1 MGKNSLRQI
10 MNDIDLYIQNL
21 IEEVR
26 FLDSDPGRQPILQ
39 SISDYLAK
47 KANSGDEANLM
58 FVCTHN
64 SRRSQL
70 AQVWAVLLSEK
81 LNVKKVNFYSAGTE
95 ATGFHPNA
103 VGTLQRSG
111 VNIITEEAG
120 ANPRYYLNYL
130 EGFQN
135 QRFWSKQIGDPSLP
149 KKDFAAIMVCS
160 DADVNCPMVP
170 GAEARFSLT
179 FDDPKI
185 SDGRAESDHVYDKR
199 SRQIALDIARIISS
213 VETA

>member
-1 MGKNSLRQI
+1 

-26 FLDSDPGRQPILQ
+26 FSVTDQGRQLILQ
-39 SISDYLAK
+39 SISEYLTK
-47 KANSGDEANLM
+47 KAKSGDEANLM

-70 AQVWAVLLSEK
+70 AQVWAILLSEK
-81 LNVKKVNFYSAGTE
+81 LNVKNLDFYSAGTE
-95 ATGFHPNA
+95 TTAFHPNA

-111 VNIITEEAG
+111 VNIITDEVG
-120 ANPRYYLNYL
+120 ANPKYFLNEL

-135 QRFWSKQIGDPSLP
+135 QRFWSKAIGDPSLP

-170 GAEARFSLT
+170 GAEERFSLT

-185 SDGRAESDHVYDKR
+185 SDGKRDSDQVYDKR
-199 SRQIALDIARIISS
+199 SRQIALDIARIFSS